1 MSNQPNDKSP
11 KSTLSSRSLMS
22 TSTIRRSLTPEKLAQ
37 SNCSQCYLLRAK
49 IQSMDQ
55 SSIFSTSSQHSSR
68 SQTPDSVNCS
78 DHRSL
83 SSTPTIPYH
92 NHSIAGKLPRDSSPS
107 SWLYRRR
114 DRRTGRIMMPNIKQT
129 MTSTKENPSKT
140 SSITLSR
147 NKKSLIHPG
156 EYLFEEDLDSTIET
170 EIDDLDSTILLSTLT
185 KNDQSS
191 SKQKSKTEEY
201 MSVVEKQLTA
211 IQIWLDNHHV
221 TRQMMIL
228 LKKPEFLFSFY
239 FIECFILSFLWF
251 NRIQPKEFIDEQF
264 HRGQTLSY
272 CQGNFTKVKIPF
284 LK

>member
-107 SWLYRRR
+107 AWLYRRR

-129 MTSTKENPSKT
+129 MTNTKENPSKT
-140 SSITLSR
+140 SSIPLSR

-201 MSVVEKQLTA
+201 ISVVEKQLTA

-272 CQGNFTKVKIPF
+272 CQGNFTKVKIPL